1 MTGPLYHPASTPST
15 SRGFAPLGNIFTL
28 TGMPAGTGMLP
39 RLLAGLLGAVLPF
52 AGPAAAGE
60 RLDAIKARGFL
71 TCGVGANVPGFSTR
85 DAAGLWHGFDVDI
98 CKAIAA
104 GIFGDAGKLRFKPV
118 DTLVNFVKDG
128 EIDVVLR
135 GLTWTSGRELPDTL
149 RFGPIVLYDGQGFL
163 VPKKLNITSPDALSG
178 KSICISLDAGFTDF
192 RRGLRVYFDKRKLV
206 LKTVVKDR
214 RANAAEALFA
224 GECDAMSADASE
236 LAEALIEKAPHPEDY
251 IILPQQ
257 ITKEPLA
264 PLLRK
269 GDEQFFDA
277 VRWSIFALIDGE
289 ELGVT
294 SANVERSKASPD
306 PDLKDFLGAT
316 LKGPPVLAPG
326 WTIAILKATGNYG
339 EIFDRNLGAMS
350 QAKLPRGLSR
360 LWTQGGVLYAP
371 PIR

>member
-1 MTGPLYHPASTPST
+1 MLAS
-15 SRGFAPLGNIFTL
+15 A
-28 TGMPAGTGMLP
+28 
-39 RLLAGLLGAVLPF
+39 LGAVSAF
-52 AGPAAAGE
+52 AGGAAAGE

-85 DAAGLWHGFDVDI
+85 DATGIWHGFDVDM

-104 GIFGDAGKLRFKPV
+104 GIFGDAGKLSFKPV
-118 DTLVNFVKDG
+118 DTLVNFSKDPD
-128 EIDVVLR
+128 IDVVLR
-135 GLTWTSGRELPDTL
+135 GLTWTSGRELPGGL

-163 VPKKLNITSPDALSG
+163 VPRKLNIASPDALSG

-192 RRGLRVYFDKRKLV
+192 RRGLQVYFDKRKLV

-214 RANAAEALFA
+214 RPDAADALFA
-224 GECDAMSADASE
+224 GQCDAMSADASE
-236 LAEALIEKAPHPEDY
+236 LAEAVIEKAPHPEDY
-251 IILPQQ
+251 VILSEQ

-277 VRWSIFALIDGE
+277 VRWSIFALIDAE
-289 ELGVT
+289 ELGIT
-294 SANVERSKASPD
+294 SANLERSKTSAD
-306 PDLKDFLGAT
+306 PDLKYFLTAT
-316 LKGPPVLAPG
+316 LKGTPSLAPG
-326 WTIAILKATGNYG
+326 WTAAIVKAVGNYG
-339 EIFDRNLGAMS
+339 EIFDRNLGAAS
-350 QAKLPRGLSR
+350 KAKLPRGLSR

>member
-1 MTGPLYHPASTPST
+1 LSRTLASAI
-15 SRGFAPLGNIFTL
+15 GVFALC
-28 TGMPAGTGMLP
+28 
-39 RLLAGLLGAVLPF
+39 LAAD
-52 AGPAAAGE
+52 AAEAGE

-85 DAAGLWHGFDVDI
+85 DANGLWHGFDADL

-104 GIFGDAGKLRFKPV
+104 GIFGDAAKLRYKAI
-118 DTLVNFVKDG
+118 DTLANFAADQ

-135 GLTWTSGRELPDTL
+135 GLTWTSGRELSGNL

-163 VPKKLNITSPDALSG
+163 VPKKLNIASPDALSG
-178 KSICISLDAGFTDF
+178 KVICTSLDAGFTDF
-192 RRGLRVYFDKRKLV
+192 LRGLKIYFDNRKLV

-214 RANAAEALFA
+214 RASAADALFA
-224 GECDAMSADASE
+224 GQCDAMSADASE
-236 LAEALIEKAPHPEDY
+236 LAEALIEKAPRPEDFV
-251 IILPQQ
+251 ILPLQ

-277 VRWSIFALIDGE
+277 VRWAIFALIDAE

-294 SANVERSKASPD
+294 AATLESLRASTN
-306 PDLKDFLGAT
+306 PDLKYFFAAPKGTPGLAT
-316 LKGPPVLAPG
+316 G
-326 WTIAILKATGNYG
+326 WTSAIVKSVGNYG
-339 EIFDRNLGAMS
+339 EIFDRNLGDKSKARM
-350 QAKLPRGLSR
+350 PRGLSR